1 MKNISIL
8 QIKSACQRGN
18 PKTYFLTLVD
28 RAQDE
33 GRSTRSGPPLP
44 AAAAVAVRWL
54 LFWQPGIFQFGTQD
68 DGARSLC
75 KFISSFLTQQ
85 HYQAQD
91 WRPPTSDLQPPAT
104 TMMMPMM
111 EMLHLCTRTYI
122 CMYIHT
128 YLLVDLLPGSVPGR
142 SCCPQVSAF
151 VLLQLLRRCAR
162 LPFVAVA
169 SRVFACLRSAVSCCT
184 RVQHGVYAISHI
196 GQYCAKLRAISRS
209 WPSLALCI
217 GAWQWAR
224 CHQMCAY
231 PAGIYWPKGM
241 IQAL

>member
-1 MKNISIL
+1 MNHKQCRYEFQRLDSQRLTWKGVGEGALNWGSVGDKVMKNISIL

-128 YLLVDLLPGSVPGR
+128 YLLTCWPAAWLCAR
-142 SCCPQVSAF
+142 T
-151 VLLQLLRRCAR
+151 QLLSASVGICIITIITSMCTASLCSGCFTCVCLFAVGSQLLHSSPARRIR
-162 LPFVAVA
+162 N
-169 SRVFACLRSAVSCCT
+169 
-184 RVQHGVYAISHI
+184 
-196 GQYCAKLRAISRS
+196 
-209 WPSLALCI
+209 
-217 GAWQWAR
+217 
-224 CHQMCAY
+224 
-231 PAGIYWPKGM
+231 
-241 IQAL
+241 